1 MVSTEKMQ
9 MQLRISKSNYAKQV
23 VEIMIHQE
31 LDQMWRP
38 VLHSVDLGVA
48 RRIPGCRNHF

>member
-48 RRIPGCRNHF
+48 RRIPGYRNHF

>member
-38 VLHSVDLGVA
+38 VLRSVDLGVA